1 MSLTLHQLG
10 DTRCLDPGALASTAL
25 ADGGKLH
32 FEGLYV
38 HVPFCFHKCHYCD
51 FYSITRQTP
60 ERMARF
66 VELLLEEATLWAPH
80 VSHRSIRTVFFGG
93 GTPSLLPQSDML
105 RLINGLR
112 HRLDLLGVVE
122 FTVECNPATVSPA
135 WLEAVREAGVD
146 RLSFGAQSFDPADL
160 AALERHH
167 DPEDVPRSLEMAREA
182 GFERLNLDLIYG
194 VPGQTLDS
202 WGQTLARGLA
212 CGTRHISAYL
222 LTYEA
227 NTPLAVRR
235 RLGQVVPAPEELEL
249 RLLRYTRQTLGERG
263 LPAYEISNFAAP
275 GDECLH
281 NLTYW
286 RGSSYLGLGPAAA
299 SHWQGWRWRNRPH
312 LGEWE
317 RSVEARGLPA
327 IEVEQL
333 DAHRRRA
340 EMAYL
345 RLRLREGVPWSVLGE
360 SARARFGAFVD
371 RYVRA
376 GLLSQDSERFWLTE
390 DGVPVADGLSA
401 ELLTL

>member
-1 MSLTLHQLG
+1 MSFTLQQLG
-10 DTRCLDPGALASTAL
+10 DTRHLDPQDLAST
-25 ADGGKLH
+25 DGGKLQ
-32 FEGLYV
+32 FDGLYV

-66 VELLLEEATLWAPH
+66 VDLLLAEVAIWAPH
-80 VSHRSIRTVFFGG
+80 VSGGGIRTVFFGG

-105 RLINGLR
+105 RLIEGLR
-112 HRLDLLGVVE
+112 RHLDLSGVNE
-122 FTVECNPATVSPA
+122 FTVECNPATVSLG
-135 WLEAVREAGVD
+135 WLGAVREAGVD
-146 RLSFGAQSFDPADL
+146 RLSFGAQSFDKDDL

-167 DPEDVPRSLEMAREA
+167 DPDDVPRSLELARNA

-202 WGQTLARGLA
+202 WARTLARGLA

-263 LPAYEISNFAAP
+263 LPAYEISNFAAT
-275 GDECLH
+275 GDECRH
-281 NLTYW
+281 NLMYW
-286 RGSSYLGLGPAAA
+286 RGGSYLGLGPAAA
-299 SHWQGWRWRNRPH
+299 SHWRGWRWRNRPH
-312 LGEWE
+312 LGDWE
-317 RSVEARGLPA
+317 RSVEASRLPA
-327 IEVEQL
+327 IEVERL
-333 DAHRRRA
+333 DADRRVV
-340 EMAYL
+340 EVAYL

-360 SARARFGAFVD
+360 SARERFGGFVD

-376 GLLSQDSERFWLTE
+376 GLLSQDAERFWLTE
-390 DGVPVADGLSA
+390 EGVPVADGLSA

>member
-1 MSLTLHQLG
+1 MSFTLQQLG
-10 DTRCLDPGALASTAL
+10 DTRHLDPQDLAST
-25 ADGGKLH
+25 DGGKLQ
-32 FEGLYV
+32 FDGLYV

-66 VELLLEEATLWAPH
+66 VDLLLAEVAIWAPH
-80 VSHRSIRTVFFGG
+80 VSGGGIRTVFFGG

-105 RLINGLR
+105 RLIEGLR
-112 HRLDLLGVVE
+112 RHLDLSGVNE
-122 FTVECNPATVSPA
+122 FTVECNPATVSLG
-135 WLEAVREAGVD
+135 WLGAVREAGVD
-146 RLSFGAQSFDPADL
+146 RLSFGAQSFDKDDL

-167 DPEDVPRSLEMAREA
+167 DPDDVPRSLELARNA

-202 WGQTLARGLA
+202 WARTLARGLA

-263 LPAYEISNFAAP
+263 LPAYEISNFAAT
-275 GDECLH
+275 GDECRH
-281 NLTYW
+281 NLMYW
-286 RGSSYLGLGPAAA
+286 RGGSYLGLGPAAA
-299 SHWQGWRWRNRPH
+299 SHWRGWRWRNRPH

-317 RSVEARGLPA
+317 RSVEASRLPA
-327 IEVEQL
+327 IEVERL
-333 DAHRRRA
+333 DADRRVA
-340 EMAYL
+340 EVAYL

-360 SARARFGAFVD
+360 SARERFGGFVD

-376 GLLSQDSERFWLTE
+376 GLLSQDAERFWLTE
-390 DGVPVADGLSA
+390 EGVPVADGLSA

>member
-1 MSLTLHQLG
+1 MSFTIQQLG
-10 DTRCLDPGALASTAL
+10 DTRHLDPQDLAST
-25 ADGGKLH
+25 DGGKLQ
-32 FEGLYV
+32 FDGLYV

-66 VELLLEEATLWAPH
+66 VDLLLAEVAIWAPH
-80 VSHRSIRTVFFGG
+80 VSGGGIRTVFFGG

-105 RLINGLR
+105 RLIEGLR
-112 HRLDLLGVVE
+112 RHLDLSGVNE
-122 FTVECNPATVSPA
+122 FTVECNPATVSLG
-135 WLEAVREAGVD
+135 WLGAVREAGVD
-146 RLSFGAQSFDPADL
+146 RLSFGAQSFDKDDL

-167 DPEDVPRSLEMAREA
+167 DPDDVPRSLELARDA

-202 WGQTLARGLA
+202 WARTLARGLA

-263 LPAYEISNFAAP
+263 LPAYEISNFAAT
-275 GDECLH
+275 GDECRH
-281 NLTYW
+281 NLMYW
-286 RGSSYLGLGPAAA
+286 RGGSYLGLGPAAA
-299 SHWQGWRWRNRPH
+299 SHWRGWRWRNRPH
-312 LGEWE
+312 LGDWE
-317 RSVEARGLPA
+317 RSVEASRLPA
-327 IEVEQL
+327 IEVERL
-333 DAHRRRA
+333 DADRRVV
-340 EMAYL
+340 EVAYL

-360 SARARFGAFVD
+360 SARERFGGFVD

-376 GLLSQDSERFWLTE
+376 GLLSQDAERFWLTE
-390 DGVPVADGLSA
+390 EGVPVADGLSA